1 MMKKIPTLIAVFIT
15 TLVTMAPLLPSQ
27 ALTQQSAPY
36 ITYTIGPNG
45 RYVQTQT
52 AYEPAGYFDMDITL
66 RQPEDMFRHGQHL
79 YVADTGNKRIVRF
92 DMVTGESEIL
102 IENLSQPTG
111 IHLNEFGELYVV
123 DKQDRLIYQYDS
135 NMELIRT
142 YGRPTEPFFGEDSPF
157 VPTKISSGPRG
168 VLYVVGEGSTAGL
181 IQLNYAGEFL
191 GFFGTN
197 TTNFSWLQTVSN
209 FFGIT
214 RASNIPISPS
224 NVAIDSKG
232 SVFTVS
238 NLENQQVKKFNIASL
253 PILSM
258 SDRSTPI
265 HVHINSFDNIFTLS
279 NQGIISEYDSYGNL
293 IFEFGGLDK
302 GNRISGLYVNPVDL
316 ITDDQQNLWILD
328 KGTGEIQ
335 LLQRSEFASL
345 VHQGLINF
353 KEGIYS
359 LEQWENVLRMNSMF
373 ALANGALARGHYRLQ
388 AYEEALSYYMIAFD
402 RAGFSEAFWQ
412 MRYTWLENNLG
423 TFIVILFVAIV
434 LFQLWKIAQSRLLA
448 TSLGQQWITL
458 PVVKRLRQDMRL
470 TKHILAHPFD
480 TYQDIKHL
488 KQSSWLTASLI
499 FLSVLCVS
507 VFEIYATG
515 FIFQTVDIN
524 TFNLSVYIVTFLGSL
539 GLFVF
544 ANYLVATITNGEG
557 FFKDIYLSTAHALIP
572 YVMITPI
579 LAILSNGL
587 TYNEL
592 IVYQLLDGLRYVW
605 SGVLIIFMIKEIHN
619 YDVKAL
625 IKNILLTLFTM
636 VMIVLMSFLLYILV
650 SQFINYVE
658 SIIREVS
665 IRG

>member
-1 MMKKIPTLIAVFIT
+1 MMKTYRSLFGIFFTIV
-15 TLVTMAPLLPSQ
+15 VTAAPLLPAH

-36 ITYTIGPNG
+36 VTYTIGPNG

-66 RQPEDMFRHGQHL
+66 RQPEDMQRVGQHL

-92 DMVTGESEIL
+92 DMTTGVSEIL
-102 IENLSQPTG
+102 LENFSQPTG
-111 IHLNEFGELYVV
+111 IHVNEFGELYVV
-123 DKQDRLIYQYDS
+123 DKTERLIYQYDAS
-135 NMELIRT
+135 MELLRT

-214 RASNIPISPS
+214 RASNVPISPS
-224 NVAIDSKG
+224 NVAIDNKG

-238 NLENQQVKKFNIASL
+238 NVNNQQVKKFNIASQ
-253 PILSM
+253 PILTM
-258 SDRSTPI
+258 SNRSTPI

-279 NQGIISEYDSYGNL
+279 NEGIISEYDSYGNL
-293 IFEFGGLDK
+293 IFEFGGLDS

-316 ITDDQQNLWILD
+316 ITDEDENLWVLD
-328 KGTGEIQ
+328 KATGKIQ

-359 LEQWENVLRMNSMF
+359 LEQWENVIRMNSMF

-402 RAGFSEAFWQ
+402 REGFSEAFWQ
-412 MRYTWLENNLG
+412 MRYTWLESNLG
-423 TFIVILFVAIV
+423 TFIVVLFVGLM
-434 LFQLWKIAQSRLLA
+434 LFQVWKFAQSRLFA
-448 TSLGQQWITL
+448 TSLGQQWIAL
-458 PVVKRLRQDMRL
+458 PVVKRVKQDMRL

-488 KQSSWLTASLI
+488 KQSSYLTASLLY
-499 FLSVLCVS
+499 LSVLIVS

-524 TFNLSVYIVTFLGSL
+524 SFNLLVYMITFLGSL

-572 YVMITPI
+572 YVIITPL
-579 LAILSNGL
+579 LAIISNGL

-625 IKNILLTLFTM
+625 IKNIFLTLFTM
-636 VMIVLMSFLLYILV
+636 VMIILMSFLLYILV
-650 SQFINYVE
+650 SQFINYIE